1 MKAKYH
7 KDLVQ
12 GSEEWIQLRLG
23 KFGGT
28 DAQAVASNGRGLET
42 KVYEK
47 VAEILT
53 GRPKYTPSNEDM
65 ERGIALEDTAR
76 QIYKMETANVVEPV
90 GYVELSE
97 RVGVSPDGLVNDD
110 GLIEIKCPND
120 ANFIRFAHTKK
131 IDTKYVWQMQHQMF
145 VTDRDWCDFVVFNDN
160 LDRIEIVRVERDEE
174 AIEKI
179 EKGLEEGTKMLEKV
193 LKEVSHE

>member
-12 GSEEWIQLRLG
+12 GSEDWIQLRLG

-28 DAQAVASNGRGLET
+28 DAQAVASNGKGLET
-42 KVYEK
+42 KVFEK

-76 QIYKMETANVVEPV
+76 QIYKMETANKVETV

-110 GLIEIKCPND
+110 GLLEIKCPND
-120 ANFIRFAHTKK
+120 ANFIRFAYDKK
-131 IDTKYVWQMQHQMF
+131 INTKYIWQMQHQMY
-145 VTDRDWCDFVVFNDN
+145 VTGRDWCDYVVFNDN
-160 LDRIEIVRVERDEE
+160 LDRIVIVRVERDEE

-179 EKGLEEGTKMLEKV
+179 KAGLDGGVKMLEKV
-193 LKEVSHE
+193 LKEVSNV